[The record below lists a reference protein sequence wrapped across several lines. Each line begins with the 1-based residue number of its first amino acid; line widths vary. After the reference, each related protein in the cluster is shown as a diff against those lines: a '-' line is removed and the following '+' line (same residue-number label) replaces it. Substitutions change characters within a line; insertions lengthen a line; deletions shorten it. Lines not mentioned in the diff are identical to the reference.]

1 MMMMMMFYRK
11 CRKQLNT
18 WRGLRQ
24 RGTVIFATVNV
35 RLVRHILYH
44 SSLRPCSLYGRDE
57 TAARHLL
64 VAVVSSYG
72 TVILKAIEWSASV
85 MYSIECPASSCFYD
99 VLPRWFCGRLLEGQG
114 WKGTSAVASLFLT
127 RGLLLHSI
135 VRTATLARSIREC
148 VCVCVSVYKLGFQVF
163 NSLMNDPGWYW

>member
-1 MMMMMMFYRK
+1 MNTRSKGQRSIRRVTK
-11 CRKQLNT
+11 CITSR
-18 WRGLRQ
+18 RDSRAAPSCCGCVVAQ
-24 RGTVIFATVNV
+24 RDGPARLSRRATIQP
-35 RLVRHILYH
+35 RR
-44 SSLRPCSLYGRDE
+44 
-57 TAARHLL
+57 
-64 VAVVSSYG
+64 